1 MFEKALSKAVRLII
15 LVITI
20 LFAIASMVSCYGD
33 NDLDYFFAG
42 YDIKIDPTVAILE
55 QHSETIT
62 INGVTYDL
70 GKLMYDAH
78 RFSFECGFVCGDNLY
93 VVKDYKFFAEG
104 RDSVATHQ
112 IYEHNLLTGE
122 TQIFDW
128 AEIVW
133 NTSLPEFCI
142 PFYYFRDRNVVVN
155 DGINATKFNI
165 DTYVVETVPASEYP
179 KKTFIERGPDDRHIT
194 IKTEGIER
202 ELSVDYMAER
212 HEMVKELTKLDR
224 VKNAWTTIHPL
235 DYFFKGWDS
244 QLEEKIYLRCVVRDK
259 TMDPITLV
267 FTYDIETDEFEYVY
281 NYFGEHHAISVYPV
295 FEPLDSNN
303 Q

>member
-1 MFEKALSKAVRLII
+1 MFRKTLDKVVRLII

-20 LFAIASMVSCYGD
+20 LFTMASMVSCYGD
-33 NDLDYFFAG
+33 NDLDYFFEK
-42 YDIKIDPTVAILE
+42 YDIKIDPSVAILK
-55 QHSETIT
+55 QYYGKIM

-70 GKLMYDAH
+70 RKLMYDA
-78 RFSFECGFVCGDNLY
+78 RCYSFECGFVCGDNLC
-93 VVKDYKFFAEG
+93 VVKGSLHFAEG
-104 RDSVATHQ
+104 RDPIKMYQ

-128 AEIVW
+128 TEIVW
-133 NTSLPEFCI
+133 NTSLPEFRTPI
-142 PFYYFRDRNVVVN
+142 FFFQDRNMIIN
-155 DGINATKFNI
+155 DGINATTFNI
-165 DTYVVETVPASEYP
+165 DTYVIETVPASEYP
-179 KKTFIERGPDDRHIT
+179 EKTFIESGPDDRHIT

-212 HEMVKELTKLDR
+212 HEMVRKMTKLNSI
-224 VKNAWTTIHPL
+224 KKSWEAAPTANN
-235 DYFFKGWDS
+235 FFEGYECKVDG
-244 QLEEKIYLRCVVRDK
+244 KIYLRCVVWDK

-267 FTYDIETDEFEYVY
+267 FIYDIETDEFEYVY